1 MSLNYESNFLSGD
14 ENNVVTN
21 QNLNQNLN
29 KYILD
34 LMKNDSQFIDTLAS
48 VLEEKESKPK
58 TKINEKITRISFD
71 SKDRNRNPKNILDG
85 NLIYL
90 KSNPLSFNEDSN
102 QMTIT
107 NNEIHNLSVNDRII
121 LQNVAIPS
129 FKLKG
134 GLTLTKDSKFIKIN
148 HINHNI
154 DSKETKNNSIQI
166 IISGVVGNSNN
177 NTTLGNISLSSINKV
192 HNVLLTSDNDL
203 IGSND
208 YYYIHV
214 PIAPLSDFT
223 DTTSDIVIKFQ
234 NIAGIPINEINSN
247 YPISIDQVNGYLTV
261 SSIESSYSFKVIL
274 NSSALINLENVGGT
288 DIYYSKIKSFI
299 SAYTKPN
306 SYVINLSK
314 TLENVTKV
322 KMVSSEF
329 PNTEKVIRNS
339 PENDRNNKLYFQ
351 VLEDGNFIY
360 SIEITPGNYSVSAL
374 QNEIKSKIEDI
385 KRVNYTGKQII
396 NESGNAIIEISENF
410 SVINEI
416 NTFTDVYSL
425 SIFSVVICISGITV
439 STQEFPDSR
448 KRIIVNHFN
457 HGLTAG
463 SNVTLAGCIAT
474 SGVPGIVLNRS
485 HVIESIQDNNNYVIK
500 LPLHNSATN
509 TTNTGGGAA
518 INILIP
524 VTFRLLFN
532 YKDTIGKLLGFR
544 NVGEVNSVTE
554 FSSTI
559 TNNRAY
565 ERDYFKDSVGNEIYF
580 DSETRKVENDV
591 IGLFGHNYILMTC
604 NIFKNN
610 ESLSSSNIN
619 NLFTKILL
627 SDAPGS
633 ILFNQHI
640 QLADTLK
647 YPIKSLSELEFQ
659 FLNPN
664 GELYE
669 FNGLNH
675 SFTLEFYQEV
685 TDIKGTNI
693 NVKAGIS
700 SQFID
705 DST

>member
-34 LMKNDSQFIDTLAS
+34 LMKNDSKFIDTIAS
-48 VLEEKESKPK
+48 VLEEKDTKPK
-58 TKINEKITRISFD
+58 TKVVEKVTRISFD
-71 SKDRNRNPKNILDG
+71 SKDRNKNPKNILDG
-85 NLIYL
+85 KLIYL
-90 KSNPLSFNEDSN
+90 KYNPLSFKEGNN

-107 NNEIHNLSVNDRII
+107 NNELHNLSVNDRIV
-121 LQNVAIPS
+121 LQNVTVPTY
-129 FKLKG
+129 KLKG
-134 GLTLTKDSKFIKIN
+134 GITLTQNSKFIKIN
-148 HINHNI
+148 HISHNI
-154 DSKETKNNSIQI
+154 DSKETINNSIQI
-166 IISGVVGNSNN
+166 IISGVIGNSNN

-192 HNVLLTSDNDL
+192 HTISLTSDLDTA
-203 IGSND
+203 GSDD
-208 YYYIHV
+208 YYYIQV
-214 PIAPLSDFT
+214 PIAPTMNLV

-247 YPISIDQVNGYLTV
+247 YPISIDQVNGHLTV
-261 SSIESSYSFKVIL
+261 SSIVSNTSFTVTL
-274 NSSALINLENVGGT
+274 NSNALISLNNTGGT
-288 DIYYSKIKSFI
+288 DIYYSKIKSYI

-306 SYVINLSK
+306 SYVISLSK

-322 KMVSSEF
+322 RMVSSEF
-329 PNTEKVIRNS
+329 PNTEKIIRSN
-339 PENDRNNKLYFQ
+339 PESDRNNKLYFQ
-351 VLEDGNFIY
+351 VLEDGNNIY
-360 SIEITPGNYSVSAL
+360 SIEITPGNYSVTAL
-374 QNEIKSKIEDI
+374 QNEIKSKIEEI

-396 NESGNAIIEISENF
+396 NQSGNAIIEISENF
-410 SVINEI
+410 SAINEI

-439 STQEFPDSR
+439 STQAFPDSR

-457 HGLTAG
+457 HGLSVG
-463 SNVTLAGCIAT
+463 SSITLAGCIST
-474 SGVPGIVLNRS
+474 SGVPGTVLNRS
-485 HVIESIQDNNNYVIK
+485 HIIESIQDGNNYVIK

-509 TTNTGGGAA
+509 TSNTGGGTA

-532 YKDTIGKLLGFR
+532 FSDTIGKLLGFR
-544 NVGEVNSVTE
+544 NVGEVNSITE
-554 FSSTI
+554 FSTNI
-559 TNNRAY
+559 TNNKAY
-565 ERDYFKDSVGNEIYF
+565 ERDYFKDSVGNEIFF
-580 DSETRKVENDV
+580 DSETRKVENEV

-619 NLFTKILL
+619 NLFVKILL

-675 SFTLEFYQEV
+675 SFTLEFYQEI

-700 SQFID
+700 SQYVD
-705 DST
+705 DI